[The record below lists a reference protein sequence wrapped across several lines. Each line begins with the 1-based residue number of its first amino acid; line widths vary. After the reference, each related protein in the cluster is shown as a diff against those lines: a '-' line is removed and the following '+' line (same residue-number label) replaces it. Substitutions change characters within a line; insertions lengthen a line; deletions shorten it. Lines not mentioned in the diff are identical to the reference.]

1 MSLGEAVACTI
12 SLQLCREEAVVCE
25 ILSCAARPVPSFA
38 TLTMLCLQGHAPPSL
53 LAHGLPQ
60 ARLAQPQCAATH
72 SNAPPCCCP
81 ASAGAELVI
90 APGFEV
96 PLFVA
101 SAAFGAGRLY
111 VNGMR
116 AQNVTLQMSG

>member
-1 MSLGEAVACTI
+1 MQHALCPR
-12 SLQLCREEAVVCE
+12 LQHSQCSAFKVTHLPLCWPIGCPTRPQR
-25 ILSCAARPVPSFA
+25 AAAHF
-38 TLTMLCLQGHAPPSL
+38 HAPP
-53 LAHGLPQ
+53 
-60 ARLAQPQCAATH
+60 R
-72 SNAPPCCCP
+72 CCP

-90 APGFEV
+90 APGFDV
-96 PLFVA
+96 LLFVA